1 MDSDHFVPVWA
12 VACME
17 DIKALTTDMDLILD
31 VLRGQTQSESD
42 LIIAVNEMLQNLW
55 RENAAIKISFRL
67 SAPLLIPVRCS
78 FSHGAS

>member
-31 VLRGQTQSESD
+31 VLRGETQAESD
-42 LIIAVNEMLQNLW
+42 LITMN
-55 RENAAIKISFRL
+55 
-67 SAPLLIPVRCS
+67 
-78 FSHGAS
+78 